1 MTERLNA
8 RLDAELARK
17 VKYLRDRTKKTT
29 TEVVKASI
37 EAYFNQISQEPT
49 PAELLEEFIGSSSGP
64 ANLSSDYKAA
74 LSESLERKGRA

>member
-37 EAYFNQISQEPT
+37 EAYFSQISQEPT

-64 ANLSSDYKAA
+64 ANLSSDYKAV